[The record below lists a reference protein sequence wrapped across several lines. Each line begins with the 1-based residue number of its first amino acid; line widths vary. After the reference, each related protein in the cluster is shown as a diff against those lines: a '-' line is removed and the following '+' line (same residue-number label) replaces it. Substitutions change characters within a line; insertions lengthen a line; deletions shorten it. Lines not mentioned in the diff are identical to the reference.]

1 MKIKAA
7 VLYDAQ
13 TPFRVEQV
21 DLEEPQEG
29 EVLVKLVGTGLCHTD
44 LGVAR
49 SPNRLPMPMVLGH
62 EGAGVVEEVGSGV
75 TTVKPGDHVVLT
87 AVASCGKCRQCVR
100 GRPYLCEF
108 FSPWWF
114 SGMLP
119 GCHRRLRK
127 DGQELNHF
135 FFQSSFAEY
144 AVVPQ
149 EAAVRV
155 REEAP
160 LETIGLL
167 GCGGL
172 TGIGSV
178 VNTARVEAGA
188 SVAIF
193 GCGGVGMSAVMAAKL
208 VGAGKIIAV
217 DVLDKKLRLAEEL
230 GATHTIN
237 ATRED
242 VAESIRKLTI
252 GGADYAIMATTNAV
266 AAVQAI
272 EAIGFGGTCVVIGAP
287 PRETKVDL
295 DFWAILMERTIKGC
309 ILGSSRATL
318 DIPLYIDLYLVGRLP
333 LDKLVTKRYPLT
345 EINAAFESLEKGEEI
360 KIIIMP

>member
-7 VLYDAQ
+7 VLYEAQ
-13 TPFRVEQV
+13 TPLRVEEI

-44 LGVAR
+44 LGAAESHYR
-49 SPNRLPMPMVLGH
+49 IPIPMVLGH
-62 EGAGVVEEVGSGV
+62 EGAGVIEEVGPRV

-87 AVASCGKCRQCVR
+87 GDASCGKCRQCMQ

-108 FSPWWF
+108 FTPWRV

-119 GCHRRLRK
+119 GGQRRLRK

-149 EAAVRV
+149 EAAIRV

-160 LETIGLL
+160 LETIGFL

-178 VNTARVEAGA
+178 VNTAGVKAGA
-188 SVAIF
+188 SIAIF

-217 DVLDKKLRLAEEL
+217 DVFDKKLRLAEEL

-242 VAESIRKLTI
+242 VAEGIRKLTT
-252 GGADYAIMATTNAV
+252 GGADYTIIATGNAV
-266 AAVQAI
+266 AAAQAI
-272 EAIGFGGTCVVIGAP
+272 DAIGFGGTCVVIGAP
-287 PRETKVDL
+287 SRETKVDL
-295 DFWAILMERTIKGC
+295 DFSAILRERTIKGC
-309 ILGSSRATL
+309 IFGSSRATL
-318 DIPLYIDLYLVGRLP
+318 DIPLYIDLYLSGRLP
-333 LDKLVTKRYPLT
+333 LDKMVTKRYPLT
-345 EINAAFESLEKGEEI
+345 EINAAFESLKKGEEI
-360 KIIIMP
+360 KINIMP